1 MDKHSLSLGKY
12 RPLFPRC
19 YGESKFVG
27 VEVWLVTNVARS
39 TDGFHLKVCGL
50 SDYVRD
56 QPGTFCTVLNE
67 AEGLIPRMWS
77 SSLIISL
84 LFGALTSGWRP
95 PSPDSGLSL

>member
-1 MDKHSLSLGKY
+1 MSDLSTQQLA
-12 RPLFPRC
+12 P
-19 YGESKFVG
+19 G
-27 VEVWLVTNVARS
+27 VTVEVRDEVWLVTNVARS
-39 TDGFHLKVCGL
+39 TDGFRLKVCGL

-56 QPGTFCTVLNE
+56 QPGTFYTVLNE